1 MTMMRKM
8 VKMVVPE
15 EAHEIICMKAVKT
28 TKQLIWLFHNLTAVL
43 RLFFTTMCF
52 RLYRK
57 WRIAVG
63 IVDILRVNFYKNRIM
78 KPVSEYKIFKSLKQ
92 RYQYDQHSGSS
103 SNRWCIAL
111 YRIPCH

>member
-1 MTMMRKM
+1 MQVCMAAF
-8 VKMVVPE
+8 E
-15 EAHEIICMKAVKT
+15 EAHEITCMKAVKT
-28 TKQLIWLFHNLTAVL
+28 MKQLIGLFHDLTDIL
-43 RLFFTTMCF
+43 HLFFTTMCF

-63 IVDILRVNFYKNRIM
+63 IVVILRVNFYNNRIM